1 MDQIK
6 QIKHGENLE
15 VEETKGTVYLWF
27 GVSWLFGFC
36 FCANIAITAIY
47 FIFLDDP
54 NLGVIWGQIVHITPL
69 LATTIDFVLNLVV
82 IELNLIIWTTV
93 IVLLYMLNNFIW
105 TIYINQF
112 PVYWIITWTSVPNSV
127 RDVVMYTAVG
137 VFLHLIGW
145 LLTWLKFW
153 LQIRDEASED
163 LSHDIN

>member
-1 MDQIK
+1 
-6 QIKHGENLE
+6 
-15 VEETKGTVYLWF
+15 
-27 GVSWLFGFC
+27 
-36 FCANIAITAIY
+36 
-47 FIFLDDP
+47 
-54 NLGVIWGQIVHITPL
+54 
-69 LATTIDFVLNLVV
+69 
-82 IELNLIIWTTV
+82 
-93 IVLLYMLNNFIW
+93 MLNNFIW